1 MIPQLFEAWSC
12 KSLSVANRIVMA
24 PMTRKKSADGIP
36 GPDVAAY
43 YRRRAEGGV
52 GLIITE
58 GTTIDRAGASF
69 DANIPNLHKSQSL
82 AGWQHVVDE
91 VHAAGAKIA
100 VQLWHAGSQ
109 RPPESG
115 PIVSARS
122 EAPSAVAAHVDA
134 MSDKAIADTIDAFAR
149 AAAVAQQIG
158 FDAVELHGAHGYLI
172 DQFIWLDIN
181 RRTDGY
187 GGSRLA
193 RTRFAIEVIKAVRAS
208 VGPDYPVSLR
218 FSQWKL
224 QDYDAKIAATPH
236 ELETVLVPL
245 AEAGVDIF
253 HASTRRFWQPEFA
266 GSDLNLAGWA
276 RKLTGLPS
284 ITVGSVGLEGGDV
297 IDALRGGEP
306 VARNAPLDE
315 IGERLSRGEF
325 DLVAVGRALLVDPD
339 WPLKMKNNRNGD
351 LMPFDRSAL
360 ATLA

>member
-12 KSLSVANRIVMA
+12 KSLSLANRIVMA
-24 PMTRKKSADGIP
+24 PMTRKKSPGGVP
-36 GPDVAAY
+36 GPEVAAY

-58 GTTIDRAGASF
+58 GTTIDRAAASF
-69 DANIPNLHKSQSL
+69 DANIPNIHDSRSL
-82 AGWQHVVDE
+82 AGWRHVVDE
-91 VHAAGAKIA
+91 VHAAGGKIA

-115 PIVSARS
+115 PIGNARS

-134 MSDKAIADTIDAFAR
+134 MSDEAVADTVDAFAR
-149 AAAVAQQIG
+149 AANVARQIG

-172 DQFIWLDIN
+172 DQFLWQGTN
-181 RRTDGY
+181 RRADRY

-193 RTRFAIEVIKAVRAS
+193 RTRFAVELIEAVRAS

-224 QDYDAKIAATPH
+224 QDYDAKIATTPH
-236 ELETVLVPL
+236 ELEAILAPL
-245 AEAGVDIF
+245 AQAGVDIF
-253 HASTRRFWQPEFA
+253 HASTRRFWEPEFA

-276 RKLTGLPS
+276 RKLTGLPC

-297 IDALRGGEP
+297 IDALQGGEP
-306 VARNAPLDE
+306 VARNAPLDG

-339 WPLKMKNNRNGD
+339 WPLKMKSDRSGD